1 MILHKQSHA
10 WLLLLSMVIFH
21 LIHVIVCI
29 SHFLLLSSLPFVW
42 VYCVLFIPLPVDKH
56 GAVSTLGLLQI
67 SCYEY
72 SCISLC
78 TGQMPLFLLGKDS
91 GVKRLHP
98 VVAVCFELFKKLSN
112 CFPK

>member
-10 WLLLLSMVIFH
+10 WLLLLSMIIFH

-29 SHFLLLSSLPFVW
+29 SQSFFIAEQPSLW
-42 VYCVLFIPLPVDKH
+42 VYHVLFIPLPVDKH

-67 SCYEY
+67 SCYEN

-78 TGQMPLFLLGKDS
+78 TGQMPSFLLGKDL
-91 GVKRLHP
+91 GVKRIL
-98 VVAVCFELFKKLSN
+98 
-112 CFPK
+112 